1 MLADLLNLFGGMVL
15 LIAGAEFLLRGAAAL
30 AIKLGI
36 SALVIGLTI
45 VAFGT
50 SSPELVISARA
61 AWNGESDI
69 ALGTVI
75 GSNICNILLI
85 LGIAC
90 LIRPITIH
98 RQVMKLDL
106 PVMIGVSVAL
116 ALILLSGGISRLFGI
131 LLFLGVIGYTVCTL
145 KISRKMAREDE
156 GIREEDIVDIPELPA
171 GILLLVLFIILGPIL
186 LGIGSDLMLRGAISI
201 AERLGISNA
210 VIALTIV
217 AVGGSLPELATAV
230 AASVRDKADIVV
242 GNVVGSN
249 IFNIL
254 SVLGVAAIVQPLVF
268 AQGPDS
274 VGWMDVG
281 VMLVVAFLC
290 LLFMRSG
297 FVLKRWEGLLMLA
310 GYAGYIVYLIA

>member
-1 MLADLLNLFGGMVL
+1 MLADLLNLIGGMVL
-15 LIAGAEFLLRGAAAL
+15 LIAGAEFLLRGATAL

-36 SALVIGLTI
+36 STLVIGLTI

-50 SSPELVISARA
+50 SSPELVIGARA

-90 LIRPITIH
+90 LIRPIIIH

-131 LLFLGVIGYTVCTL
+131 LLFLGVIGYTACTL
-145 KISRKMAREDE
+145 KISRKMTRQDE
-156 GIREEDIVDIPELPA
+156 GIREEDIVDIPEVPA
-171 GILLLVLFIILGPIL
+171 GILLLVLFIILGPLL
-186 LGIGSDLMLRGAISI
+186 LGIGSDLMLKGAISI
-201 AERLGISNA
+201 AERLGVSNA

-242 GNVVGSN
+242 GNIVGSN

-254 SVLGVAAIVQPLVF
+254 SVLGVAAIVQPLAF
-268 AQGPDS
+268 AQNPDS
-274 VGWMDVG
+274 VGWLDVG
-281 VMLVVAFLC
+281 VMLVVAFSC

-297 FVLKRWEGLLMLA
+297 FILKRWEGLLMLA
-310 GYAGYIVYLIA
+310 GYAGYILYLVA